1 MTEQARGF
9 TTHTLQLFLV
19 LGTLGCEREEP
30 SPSQTPVQAVTP
42 SVSPA
47 FASVAAAAPA
57 SGESRLLYIGAHRSP
72 EHGSYLADSS
82 GRPLYML
89 EQDPRGRTSCYEGCL
104 RIWLPFLAGQGTPS
118 AADSV
123 VEQKLLGTLRREDG
137 GVQVAYNDRALY
149 YYVADGAPG
158 ETLGH
163 HVEDSWGEWYLM
175 GTEGRPAEGSPWQR
189 KKK

>member
-1 MTEQARGF
+1 MVAHARGVM
-9 TTHTLQLFLV
+9 TRSLHVLLA
-19 LGTLGCEREEP
+19 LGTLACEIKDPPPNETPVP
-30 SPSQTPVQAVTP
+30 SPQPSVTP
-42 SVSPA
+42 A
-47 FASVAAAAPA
+47 VAAGAPAPA
-57 SGESRLLYIGAHRSP
+57 SPKARLVPVIAHRSA
-72 EHGSYLADSS
+72 EHGSYLADST

-89 EQDPRGRTSCYEGCL
+89 EQDQRGRTSCYEGCL
-104 RIWLPFLAGQGTPS
+104 RVWLPFLAGLGTPS
-118 AADSV
+118 AADTV

-137 GVQVAYNDRALY
+137 GVEVAYNDRALY

>member
-1 MTEQARGF
+1 MVEPAQGF
-9 TTHTLQLFLV
+9 RTRTFQLLLL
-19 LGTLGCEREEP
+19 LGILGCETKNP
-30 SPSQTPVQAVTP
+30 SPNQTPVPSRTP
-42 SVSPA
+42 SATPA
-47 FASVAAAAPA
+47 GTAAAAPSSPDA
-57 SGESRLLYIGAHRSP
+57 RLLRVSAHRSP

-89 EQDPRGRTSCYEGCL
+89 EQDRRGTTSCYEGCI

-118 AADSV
+118 AADSIV
-123 VEQKLLGTLRREDG
+123 KQKLLGTVRREDG
-137 GVQVAYNDRALY
+137 RVQVAYNDRALY
-149 YYVADGAPG
+149 YYVADGGPG

>member
-1 MTEQARGF
+1 MAEQAQGF
-9 TTHTLQLFLV
+9 RASTTQLLLL
-19 LGTLGCEREEP
+19 LGTFACEVKNP
-30 SPSQTPVQAVTP
+30 SPNQMPAHAASP
-42 SVSPA
+42 SA
-47 FASVAAAAPA
+47 TLATAAAAATA
-57 SGESRLLYIGAHRSP
+57 SPDARRLHVTAHRSP

-89 EQDPRGRTSCYEGCL
+89 EQDPRGTTSCYEGCL

-123 VEQKLLGTLRREDG
+123 VEQKLLGTMRREDG

-149 YYVADGAPG
+149 YYVADGPQG